1 MEIKSKMVSQSSV
14 VLAQIMLPA
23 DTNPAGNVHGGT
35 IMKLIDNA
43 ALVVASR
50 HTGRNTVTA
59 SIDRLDFHCPV
70 YLGNL
75 VILKASMNRAG
86 KTSMEIG
93 VRVEAE
99 DLITGEV
106 RHTASAYLTFVALN
120 AEGKPTGIPKLE
132 AKTDEEKRRFADA
145 AARYAS
151 RKSANNKNDDS
162 TFARGYVA
170 ATFCHDGT

>member
-1 MEIKSKMVSQSSV
+1 MNISQEVTPMDAKAKKVSQSSV

-50 HTGRNTVTA
+50 HTGRNAVTA

-75 VILKASMNRAG
+75 VTLRASMNRAG
-86 KTSMEIG
+86 RTAMEVG

-99 DLITGEV
+99 DLMTGV
-106 RHTASAYLTFVALN
+106 VKHTASAYLTFVALDADGRPTQVPELI
-120 AEGKPTGIPKLE
+120 AE
-132 AKTDEEKRRFADA
+132 TDEDRRRFDDA
-145 AARYAS
+145 EQRYAI
-151 RKSANNKNDDS
+151 RKALKKKQ
-162 TFARGYVA
+162 
-170 ATFCHDGT
+170 

>member
-1 MEIKSKMVSQSSV
+1 MEIKSKKVSQSSV
-14 VLAQIMLPA
+14 ELAQIMLPA
-23 DTNPAGNVHGGT
+23 DTNPAGNVHGGV

-43 ALVVASR
+43 AFVVASR

-75 VILKASMNRAG
+75 VTLKASMNRAG
-86 KTSMEIG
+86 KSSMEIG

-120 AEGKPTGIPKLE
+120 TEGKPTEIPRLE
-132 AKTDEEKRRFADA
+132 AITDEEKRRFVDA
-145 AARYAS
+145 ATRYALRRS
-151 RKSANNKNDDS
+151 DK
-162 TFARGYVA
+162 
-170 ATFCHDGT
+170 

>member
-1 MEIKSKMVSQSSV
+1 MEINAKKVSQSSV

-43 ALVVASR
+43 AYVVASR
-50 HTGRNTVTA
+50 HTGSNAVTA

-70 YLGNL
+70 FLGNL
-75 VILKASMNRAG
+75 VTLKASMNRAG
-86 KTSMEIG
+86 RTSMEVG

-99 DLITGEV
+99 DLMTGEV

-120 AEGKPTGIPKLE
+120 VEGLPTIVSELIAE
-132 AKTDEEKRRFADA
+132 TDEDRRRFVEADT
-145 AARYAS
+145 RYAI
-151 RKSANNKNDDS
+151 RKSYKKQL
-162 TFARGYVA
+162 
-170 ATFCHDGT
+170 